1 MNISFLNS
9 LNGSQYEAV
18 TTIKGPVLVI
28 AGAGSGKTKVIEN
41 RCSYLVKNGVR
52 PGSILLL
59 TFTRRAARE
68 MIERA
73 TKNDARCRGIDG
85 GTFHSFASRI
95 LRHYADTAGIKP
107 NFIIWDDGDTE
118 DAIKRCLKRVI
129 PADAVEDFLNKDEL
143 ASLFSICVN
152 KDMTLEEAARERF
165 SKYKEYMPN
174 IKKIHSIYTKMKK
187 AGNALDY
194 DDLLAYLKKVLD
206 DTAAR
211 KQLAARYEYIMVDEY
226 QDTNK
231 IQSDIV
237 FHLASHHRNIMAVGD
252 DAQSIYAFRGSV
264 VANILQF
271 PDKFDNCK
279 VISLE
284 QNYRST
290 QDILDT
296 GNCVL
301 NDMKCKFDKELISAT
316 GKRGDSPALIEF
328 DDSWH
333 EARWIADMVE
343 RHNENG
349 VRLRDI
355 AVLFRSTYVSIQLQ
369 TELVKRGITYK
380 VFGGKKLTDSGHVR
394 DLMSILKAF
403 HSLRNELAWTRALS
417 LIPGV
422 GAKTA
427 AKVIEAIAAE
437 ESIEAAAECVV
448 EIAGKGKSKDAINNM
463 KDLYIK
469 MSKTDSPSEQV
480 KAALKYYL
488 PVMKK
493 KYTKVGKRERDLSA
507 IKNMADRYE
516 QLGEFLS
523 DLTVD
528 ADEAK
533 EDNSIEYLTL
543 STVHSAK
550 GLEWGKVFLIGL
562 QDGVFPSLKSSSDEE
577 IEEEKRLLYV
587 AVTRAKEELH
597 LCYNARGDSVLSR
610 FICGDVMESI
620 DVVDAPPDSSEY
632 GGQWRFKVEGGCENE
647 QHTTKGIR
655 LSQGIY

>member
-1 MNISFLNS
+1 VNISFLNG

-28 AGAGSGKTKVIEN
+28 AGAGSGKTKVIEY

-59 TFTRRAARE
+59 TFTRRAAKE

-129 PADAVEDFLNKDEL
+129 QADAVEDFLNKDEL

-152 KDMTLEEAARERF
+152 KGMTLESAAKERF
-165 SKYKEYMPN
+165 SNYKEYMPN
-174 IKKIHSIYTKMKK
+174 IKKIHSLYTKMKK
-187 AGNALDY
+187 SGNALDY
-194 DDLLAYLKKVLD
+194 DDLLLYLKKVLD

-211 KQLAARYEYIMVDEY
+211 KQLSARYEYIMVDEY

-316 GKRGDSPALIEF
+316 GKRGESPALVEF
-328 DDSWH
+328 TDVWH
-333 EARWIADMVE
+333 EAQWIADMVE
-343 RHNENG
+343 RYKDDG

-355 AVLFRSTYVSIQLQ
+355 AVLFRSAYISIQLQ
-369 TELVKRGITYK
+369 TELIKKSISFK

-394 DLMSILKAF
+394 DLLALLKSF

-422 GAKTA
+422 GARTA
-427 AKVIEAIAAE
+427 AKVIEKIADE
-437 ESIEAAAECVV
+437 ESIEAAMECLV

-463 KDLYIK
+463 KDLYMK
-469 MSKTDSPSEQV
+469 MSKTDNPGGQV

-488 PVMKK
+488 PIMKK
-493 KYTKVGKRERDLSA
+493 KYTKAGKRERDLNA
-507 IKNMADRYE
+507 IKSMGDRYE
-516 QLGEFLS
+516 ILGEFLS
-523 DLTVD
+523 DITVD

-562 QDGVFPSLKSSSDEE
+562 QDGVFPSLKSSSDED

-587 AVTRAKEELH
+587 AVTRAKEELY
-597 LCYNARGDSVLSR
+597 LCYYTKFDCGLCRFIDGEVMDSVNIL
-610 FICGDVMESI
+610 
-620 DVVDAPPDSSEY
+620 DAPPDVSRLEISAA
-632 GGQWRFKVEGGCENE
+632 GGKRW
-647 QHTTKGIR
+647 
-655 LSQGIY
+655 